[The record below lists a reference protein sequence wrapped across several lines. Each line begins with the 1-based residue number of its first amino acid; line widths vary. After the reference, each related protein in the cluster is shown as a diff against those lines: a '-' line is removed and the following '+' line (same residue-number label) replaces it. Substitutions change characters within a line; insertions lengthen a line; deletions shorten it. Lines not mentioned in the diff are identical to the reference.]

1 MATGLAWDV
10 SNPTKPTA
18 KFDKDAVRDIPFNW
32 ADWLTDI
39 ESTYASDTY
48 SCSPELQ
55 IVSST
60 QLAGVI
66 KLRVQVLAGQALVTG
81 TKYFVTSHI
90 IAADGQEDDQTLY
103 LKATVK

>member
-1 MATGLAWDV
+1 MTTGLAWNL
-10 SNPTKPTA
+10 SNPLKPVA
-18 KFDKDAVRDIPFNW
+18 LFDTDSVRDIPINW
-32 ADWLTDI
+32 AAWLTDI

-48 SCSPELQ
+48 SCSPELE

-66 KLRVQVLAGQALVTG
+66 KLRVQAKAGETLETG
-81 TKYFVTSHI
+81 KKYWVTSHI

-103 LKATVK
+103 LKAAVK